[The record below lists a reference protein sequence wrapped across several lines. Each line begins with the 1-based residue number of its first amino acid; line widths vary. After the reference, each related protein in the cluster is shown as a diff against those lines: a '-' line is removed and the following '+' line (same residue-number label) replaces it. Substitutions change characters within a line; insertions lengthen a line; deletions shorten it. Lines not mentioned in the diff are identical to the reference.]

1 MEHEVPHYDDLM
13 SNEVC
18 REELEHCKAR
28 HPKLNDALVRLQATL
43 QQALCRELQ
52 VTPDKRA
59 LQIAVFG
66 LAHQA
71 ADDFYDVVLL
81 GTPGYGIGAQKL
93 IRPLYERVVS
103 ALYLIEHPDE
113 VQDFNDYADI
123 DAWHV
128 ITNAK
133 RVGVDPASIMGQERY
148 DQVEKAYKDAEARF
162 TRSGSKSARPS
173 WAQKDLAQ
181 RAALSV
187 GPTGTRSGRRI
198 GRDLSGFLG
207 EERPTRVGATQGRMR
222 RNPLSP
228 QAPRSS
234 SVEYRLAHLLDLSH
248 GTSHHERVGEYL
260 SGIPGGLKANGLRS
274 HPGPDQ
280 LCLAIARA
288 RRKRSDGRE
297 AHDLLGSLAHAQR
310 AHHRLRARDGK
321 QSD

>member
-1 MEHEVPHYDDLM
+1 VEHEVPHYDDLL
-13 SNEVC
+13 SSEVC
-18 REELEHCKAR
+18 REELQHCKAR
-28 HPKLNDALVRLQATL
+28 HPHLNDALVRLQTTL

-59 LQIAVFG
+59 SEIAVFG

-71 ADDFYDVVLL
+71 ADDLYDVVLL
-81 GTPGYGIGAQKL
+81 GTHGYGIGAQKL

-181 RAALSV
+181 RAAEVKVVGIGGESV
-187 GPTGTRSGRRI
+187 GLDKLYSACGFWPTMLLHTTNVSLEARLTPTATGGRA
-198 GRDLSGFLG
+198 FTH
-207 EERPTRVGATQGRMR
+207 EPTRAD
-222 RNPLSP
+222 
-228 QAPRSS
+228 AD
-234 SVEYRLAHLLDLSH
+234 AA
-248 GTSHHERVGEYL
+248 
-260 SGIPGGLKANGLRS
+260 LK
-274 HPGPDQ
+274 
-280 LCLAIARA
+280 C
-288 RRKRSDGRE
+288 
-297 AHDLLGSLAHAQR
+297 AHDLIVLLLHKCNEFFGWGLDVTPLAQDVMRSWGAGTGR
-310 AHHRLRARDGK
+310 
-321 QSD
+321 